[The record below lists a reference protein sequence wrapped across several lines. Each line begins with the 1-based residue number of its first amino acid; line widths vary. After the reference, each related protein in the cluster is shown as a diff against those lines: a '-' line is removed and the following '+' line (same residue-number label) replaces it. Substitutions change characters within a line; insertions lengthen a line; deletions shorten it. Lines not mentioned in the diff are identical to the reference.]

1 VLSLAGCLVK
11 QDFAIDQHFTH
22 QFSRFTRGLRS
33 QKNFATFL
41 LNATAGT
48 DRQWIT
54 FGSLTAATF
63 VHRDPN

>member
-1 VLSLAGCLVK
+1 VLSSAGCLVK
-11 QDFAIDQHFTH
+11 QDFAIDEHFTH

-48 DRQWIT
+48 DRLWNT
-54 FGSLTAATF
+54 FRTLTAATF
-63 VHRDPN
+63 VHRDTN